1 MSGSRVISEQ
11 QLEQHR
17 SFSGPGLLVGLVGG
31 EAAPAPAMIMIA
43 AGIAAAVG
51 DLVQVGWTALRIVI
65 GEVREVWRIKCDD
78 SNKHSVCSSS
88 CDSNSAAVSKIWNP
102 STSIIS
108 DYMLFVIVHNDRGEV
123 IDRFISE
130 EMFRMSDKS

>member
-17 SFSGPGLLVGLVGG
+17 SFSGPGLSVGLVGG

-51 DLVQVGWTALRIVI
+51 DLVQVG
-65 GEVREVWRIKCDD
+65 
-78 SNKHSVCSSS
+78 
-88 CDSNSAAVSKIWNP
+88 
-102 STSIIS
+102 
-108 DYMLFVIVHNDRGEV
+108 
-123 IDRFISE
+123 
-130 EMFRMSDKS
+130 

>member
-31 EAAPAPAMIMIA
+31 EAAPAPHPAMIMIV

-51 DLVQVGWTALRIVI
+51 DLVQVG
-65 GEVREVWRIKCDD
+65 
-78 SNKHSVCSSS
+78 
-88 CDSNSAAVSKIWNP
+88 
-102 STSIIS
+102 
-108 DYMLFVIVHNDRGEV
+108 
-123 IDRFISE
+123 
-130 EMFRMSDKS
+130 

>member
-17 SFSGPGLLVGLVGG
+17 SFPGPGLLVGLVGG

-51 DLVQVGWTALRIVI
+51 DLVQVGCIALLAVM
-65 GEVREVWRIKCDD
+65 GEVRKV
-78 SNKHSVCSSS
+78 
-88 CDSNSAAVSKIWNP
+88 
-102 STSIIS
+102 
-108 DYMLFVIVHNDRGEV
+108 
-123 IDRFISE
+123 
-130 EMFRMSDKS
+130 

>member
-1 MSGSRVISEQ
+1 MLGSRVISEQ

-51 DLVQVGWTALRIVI
+51 DLVQVG
-65 GEVREVWRIKCDD
+65 
-78 SNKHSVCSSS
+78 
-88 CDSNSAAVSKIWNP
+88 
-102 STSIIS
+102 
-108 DYMLFVIVHNDRGEV
+108 
-123 IDRFISE
+123 
-130 EMFRMSDKS
+130 

>member
-51 DLVQVGWTALRIVI
+51 DLVQVGTR
-65 GEVREVWRIKCDD
+65 
-78 SNKHSVCSSS
+78 
-88 CDSNSAAVSKIWNP
+88 
-102 STSIIS
+102 
-108 DYMLFVIVHNDRGEV
+108 
-123 IDRFISE
+123 
-130 EMFRMSDKS
+130 

>member
-51 DLVQVGWTALRIVI
+51 DLVQHDCCRSRDFNLTNI
-65 GEVREVWRIKCDD
+65 
-78 SNKHSVCSSS
+78 SNE
-88 CDSNSAAVSKIWNP
+88 
-102 STSIIS
+102 
-108 DYMLFVIVHNDRGEV
+108 YFE
-123 IDRFISE
+123 
-130 EMFRMSDKS
+130 